1 MGDRISLGE
10 RCDVLGITW
19 CRYLIGIR
27 VTLRTS
33 RGTPNGS
40 RPHIDGSRG
49 LDGDEEHRGGLIIR
63 PIKRMKRDAYTPG
76 VLLKVQLGGNFH
88 ANGVVPLGREREEFE
103 VICHLKEGELV
114 IGMGISHAR
123 KVPYVRV
130 LTRDGVCG
138 ILYPTLVKVV

>member
-1 MGDRISLGE
+1 MTDKIPYAQRLHF
-10 RCDVLGITW
+10 R
-19 CRYLIGIR
+19 
-27 VTLRTS
+27 
-33 RGTPNGS
+33 
-40 RPHIDGSRG
+40 
-49 LDGDEEHRGGLIIR
+49 
-63 PIKRMKRDAYTPG
+63 PG
-76 VLLKVQLGGNFH
+76 VLLQVQLDFH

>member
-1 MGDRISLGE
+1 MTDKIPYAQRLHF
-10 RCDVLGITW
+10 R
-19 CRYLIGIR
+19 
-27 VTLRTS
+27 
-33 RGTPNGS
+33 
-40 RPHIDGSRG
+40 
-49 LDGDEEHRGGLIIR
+49 
-63 PIKRMKRDAYTPG
+63 PG
-76 VLLKVQLGGNFH
+76 VLLQVQLGGNFH